1 MSVTLS
7 LEIIV
12 QEECTVATLETTLAE
27 FLVLSWSF
35 ALNLNL
41 ASSKPYVL
49 PTVYLAHA
57 Y

>member
-12 QEECTVATLETTLAE
+12 QAECTVAALETTLAE

-35 ALNLNL
+35 ALNLDL

-49 PTVYLAHA
+49 PTVCLVHA
-57 Y
+57 F